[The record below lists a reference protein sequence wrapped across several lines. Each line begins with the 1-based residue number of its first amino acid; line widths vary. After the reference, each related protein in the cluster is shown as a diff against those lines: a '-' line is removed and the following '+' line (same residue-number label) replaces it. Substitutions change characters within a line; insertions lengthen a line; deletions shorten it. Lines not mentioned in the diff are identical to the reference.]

1 MKGFFSMF
9 KESAKEM
16 VTVRGIC
23 VMGMLIALHFVLSS
37 IAIPVGATIE
47 ITFSFLAIAAVGML
61 LGPTAGA
68 FAGLATNILKFIF
81 ANKVGGAFHFGFTF
95 VEIVAGLI
103 FGIFLYR
110 AEITK
115 PEFTKEKFLEAA
127 ILILRFSACRLCTV
141 VVCNL
146 LLRTYF
152 LSDLYG
158 TSFMLLFPE
167 RFLKNAAQ
175 YPVDVAL
182 MCIVLPAVRLAYA
195 RSRL

>member
-1 MKGFFSMF
+1 MF

-37 IAIPVGATIE
+37 VTAIPVSATVE
-47 ITFSFLAIAAVGML
+47 ITFSFLAVAAAGML
-61 LGPTAGA
+61 MGPTAGA
-68 FAGLATNILKFIF
+68 FAGLATNLIKFMF
-81 ANKVGGAFHFGFTF
+81 ANKTGGSFHPGLTL
-95 VEIVAGLI
+95 VEVVAGLI

-110 AEITK
+110 AKISK
-115 PEFTKEKFLEAA
+115 PEFTKENFREA
-127 ILILRFSACRLCTV
+127 ITLILRFALCRLCNV
-141 VVCNL
+141 VICNL

-175 YPVDVAL
+175 FPVDVAL
-182 MCIVLPAVRLAYA
+182 MCLVLPAVRLAYD
-195 RSRL
+195 RTFHHITR